1 MRLDGTGSVVFC
13 NDTISN
19 NTAGTNG
26 GGIYIDN
33 GGETAVTNQ
42 TFLVNLTVASNHS
55 NTTAD
60 GGGIFLNAGFASL
73 GNSIIVYNTSGA
85 TADDLK
91 GTTFDFTFGGV
102 TPLGAPN
109 IASSLTSVGGSN
121 FASDPFNIY
130 GNPLLGFLQINPP
143 SAYTPPTATRAI
155 SITSLAAF
163 KGSVDLDN
171 AFANFTALLDQ
182 RGLNRQAPHPGKVDL
197 GAYD

>member
-1 MRLDGTGSVVFC
+1 M
-13 NDTISN
+13 
-19 NTAGTNG
+19 
-26 GGIYIDN
+26 YIV
-33 GGETAVTNQ
+33 GATS
-42 TFLVNLTVASNHS
+42 FLVNLTIASNH
-55 NTTAD
+55 ARAGI
-60 GGGIFLNAGFASL
+60 GGGIDLVGGVASL
-73 GNSIIVYNTSGA
+73 GNSIITGNTSGA

-91 GTTFDFTFGGV
+91 GTFDYLFGGV

-109 IASSLTSVGGSN
+109 IASSAASVSGSN
-121 FASDPFNIY
+121 FFSDPFNFT
-130 GNPLLGFLQINPP
+130 GNPLLGFLQVNPP
-143 SAYTPPTATRAI
+143 STYTPPTATRAI